1 METDMTDM
9 NGFIKRKKSDE
20 AVRHG
25 HKNMINLQ
33 MNDILSNEKSVIIII
48 IRYKNTVEQN
58 FFHVYIQFAPSPQ
71 YDNYVSHLE
80 SNSKTCSKNIFK
92 FSYLF

>member
-1 METDMTDM
+1 MTDM

-48 IRYKNTVEQN
+48 IRYKNTVEHN
-58 FFHVYIQFAPSPQ
+58 FFMYTFNLHLSPP
-71 YDNYVSHLE
+71 NMTTISL
-80 SNSKTCSKNIFK
+80 I
-92 FSYLF
+92 

>member
-1 METDMTDM
+1 
-9 NGFIKRKKSDE
+9 
-20 AVRHG
+20 
-25 HKNMINLQ
+25 MINLQ

-58 FFHVYIQFAPSPQ
+58 FFMYTFNLHLSPQ
-71 YDNYVSHLE
+71 YDNYLSHLE